1 LEDGHR
7 IEDRI
12 TVFYSVCGYILR
24 PRNNEKI
31 IERRLIY
38 LDRKTKEQVVSELQV
53 KLKEAN
59 LGILTSFSKMNVE
72 KMETLRKT
80 LRKSNAELKVVKNTL
95 LNIAAKDTAFSI
107 LADHFKWPIAVV
119 LSYKDPVEPTK
130 ALIDFAKKNPELEI
144 KVGVLDGKLLDKSDI
159 TSLAEL
165 PSREVLLGKLV
176 SVMAAVPTSLVT
188 VLSGVPRNFVQVLNA
203 YCDKKQ
209 AVN

>member
-1 LEDGHR
+1 M
-7 IEDRI
+7 DR
-12 TVFYSVCGYILR
+12 R
-24 PRNNEKI
+24 
-31 IERRLIY
+31 
-38 LDRKTKEQVVSELQV
+38 TKEQVVSELQV

-72 KMETLRKT
+72 KMETLRKA

-107 LADHFKWPIAVV
+107 LADHFKWPIAIV

-144 KVGVLDGKLLDKSDI
+144 KIGALDGKILDKSDI

-209 AVN
+209 ASN

>member
-1 LEDGHR
+1 
-7 IEDRI
+7 
-12 TVFYSVCGYILR
+12 
-24 PRNNEKI
+24 
-31 IERRLIY
+31 
-38 LDRKTKEQVVSELQV
+38 LDRRTKEQVVSELQV

-72 KMETLRKT
+72 KMEALRKA

-165 PSREVLLGKLV
+165 PSREVLLGRLV

-209 AVN
+209 TTN

>member
-1 LEDGHR
+1 M
-7 IEDRI
+7 DR
-12 TVFYSVCGYILR
+12 R
-24 PRNNEKI
+24 
-31 IERRLIY
+31 
-38 LDRKTKEQVVSELQV
+38 TKEQVVSELQV

-72 KMETLRKT
+72 KMEALRKA

-209 AVN
+209 TTN

>member
-1 LEDGHR
+1 M
-7 IEDRI
+7 DR
-12 TVFYSVCGYILR
+12 R
-24 PRNNEKI
+24 
-31 IERRLIY
+31 
-38 LDRKTKEQVVSELQV
+38 TKEQVVSELQV
-53 KLKEAN
+53 KIKEAN

-72 KMETLRKT
+72 KMEALRKA

-165 PSREVLLGKLV
+165 PSREVLLGRLV

-209 AVN
+209 ATN